1 LYQYNDEIPMSDT
14 TLSSAPV
21 KAPRRVRE
29 VPAVTRSIAV
39 LRLLGKSQSPLG
51 VKAIADTLGLVTS
64 TCLHILRVLVDEGL
78 VRMDPGTK
86 RYSLGV
92 GMLALARSVMERNV
106 FPQLAQPVLNR
117 LSTRWDITTIGV
129 EIVELDHMIVLAIS
143 RSEAPFR
150 LHVDIGSRFP
160 ALISATGRLV
170 AAHTQRP
177 WSEVVRRFKALRWHR
192 APDVDA
198 WRKDVEKV
206 RRTGYSIDRGNYI
219 GGVTLIAVPVFGA
232 DRLLTHC
239 LIGAGVSDQLT
250 GARSELMV
258 ADMAAE
264 ARSLEEVLR

>member
-1 LYQYNDEIPMSDT
+1 MIEAN
-14 TLSSAPV
+14 SSASQV
-21 KAPRRVRE
+21 KVPRRVRP

-51 VKAIADTLGLVTS
+51 VKAIADALGLVTS

-106 FPQLAQPVLNR
+106 FPQLAQPVLDR
-117 LSTRWDITTIGV
+117 LSTRWNVTTIGV
-129 EIVELDHMIVLAIS
+129 EIVELDHMIVLAIA
-143 RSEAPFR
+143 RSQVPFR

-170 AAHTQRP
+170 AANTQHS
-177 WSEVVRRFKALRWHR
+177 WDEVERRFKALRWHHP
-192 APDVDA
+192 PDVAA

-206 RRTGYSIDRGNYI
+206 RRIGYSIDRGDYI
-219 GGVTLIAVPVFGA
+219 GGVTIIAVPVFRS
-232 DRLLTHC
+232 DRQLGHSLVA
-239 LIGAGVSDQLT
+239 AGVSDQLT
-250 GARSELMV
+250 GKSSELLIK
-258 ADMAAE
+258 DMESE
-264 ARSLEEVLR
+264 ARTLEGVLG